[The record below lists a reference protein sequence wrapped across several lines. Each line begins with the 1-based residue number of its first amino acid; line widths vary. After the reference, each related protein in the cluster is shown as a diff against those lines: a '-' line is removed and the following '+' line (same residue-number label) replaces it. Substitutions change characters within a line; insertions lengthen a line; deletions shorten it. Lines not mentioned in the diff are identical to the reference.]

1 LSALRRSHFN
11 QGTCSEQE
19 SWRNQKGFTLIELMI
34 STIVLM
40 VGALSVATLIG
51 YSIKSDTI
59 SRHDTIAISALE
71 HEIERLR
78 GLAYTDPLLTD
89 GGSTIGTDGKI
100 GFTSSAVSNYSASVS
115 MANEE
120 QSGKTY
126 YYDVRWNITTI
137 TGTGSNMK
145 KITIAAQQQGGNW
158 RFKPVQLSILKCR

>member
-1 LSALRRSHFN
+1 MEKSERFHPDRIDDFHYRSDGGSF
-11 QGTCSEQE
+11 
-19 SWRNQKGFTLIELMI
+19 
-34 STIVLM
+34 
-40 VGALSVATLIG
+40 VG
-51 YSIKSDTI
+51 SDTDRLLNKKRYDF
-59 SRHDTIAISALE
+59 RHDTIAISALE

>member
-1 LSALRRSHFN
+1 LSALLCSHHH

-19 SWRNQKGFTLIELMI
+19 PRRNQKGFTLIELMI

-59 SRHDTIAISALE
+59 ARHDTIAMSALE

-78 GLAYTDPLLTD
+78 GLDYINPLLAD
-89 GGSTIGTDGKI
+89 GGSTIATDGKI
-100 GFTSSAVSNYSASVS
+100 SFSGSAVTNYSASVA

-126 YYDVRWNITTI
+126 NYDVRWNISTI